1 MIRLTMTLFAL
12 LWSSLLLSWETTRG
26 LITDYDG
33 TVTGARFKFDPRYQD
48 GTVLLLEWD
57 IATGLPDQ
65 PSVTERF
72 SCGNG
77 WTTTDGAT
85 AQRSD
90 NGDKFQKSSIYGH
103 IIETAKGD
111 ANALAMLQQRGDPTN
126 ANIWVGT
133 KWRFEEV
140 ELQFGKG
147 SDGQPITS
155 TRVMPVEF
163 LGTEDNPGAGQ
174 QAQPQGQGQNPAP
187 AAQSN
192 GSGQLY
198 DQLRPIAE
206 QAPDHKTFVSQA
218 LQLEGVQP
226 IIDQV
231 ADDGDEGLYQKL
243 KSGAL

>member
-1 MIRLTMTLFAL
+1 M
-12 LWSSLLLSWETTRG
+12 SWETTRG
-26 LITDYDG
+26 LITDYNG

-57 IATGLPDQ
+57 IATDNPEA
-65 PSVTERF
+65 PTVTERF

-77 WTTTDGAT
+77 WTTTDGSTAT
-85 AQRSD
+85 RSD
-90 NGDKFQKSSIYGH
+90 GGDKFQKSSIYGH

-111 ANALAMLQQRGDPTN
+111 QNALAMLQQRGDPTN
-126 ANIWVGT
+126 ASIWVGT

-147 SDGQPITS
+147 SDGNPITS
-155 TRVMPVEF
+155 TRVMPVEYQ
-163 LGTEDNPGAGQ
+163 GTEDNP
-174 QAQPQGQGQNPAP
+174 QPSAQGQGQSQAQAP

-231 ADDGDEGLYQKL
+231 ADDGDEGLFQKL

>member
-1 MIRLTMTLFAL
+1 M
-12 LWSSLLLSWETTRG
+12 SWETTRG
-26 LITDYDG
+26 LITDYNG

-77 WTTTDGAT
+77 WTTTDGSTAT
-85 AQRSD
+85 RSD

-111 ANALAMLQQRGDPTN
+111 PNALAMLQQRGDPTN
-126 ANIWVGT
+126 AAIWVGT

-147 SDGQPITS
+147 SDGNPITS
-155 TRVMPVEF
+155 TRVMPVEYQ
-163 LGTEDNPGAGQ
+163 GTEDNPGAGQ
-174 QAQPQGQGQNPAP
+174 QAQPQGAQPN
-187 AAQSN
+187 AQSN

-206 QAPDHKTFVSQA
+206 SAPDHKTFVSQA

-231 ADDGDEGLYQKL
+231 ADDSDNGLYAKL
-243 KSGAL
+243 KAGTV

>member
-1 MIRLTMTLFAL
+1 M
-12 LWSSLLLSWETTRG
+12 SWETTRG
-26 LITDYDG
+26 LITDYNG
-33 TVTGARFKFDPRYQD
+33 TVQGARFKFDPRYQD

-77 WTTTDGAT
+77 WTTTDGST
-85 AQRSD
+85 AHRTD
-90 NGDKFQKSSIYGH
+90 GGDKFQKSSIYGH

-111 ANALAMLQQRGDPTN
+111 QDALAMLQQRGDPTN
-126 ANIWVGT
+126 AAIWVGT

-147 SDGQPITS
+147 QDGNPITS
-155 TRVMPVEF
+155 TRVMPVEY
-163 LGTEDNPGAGQ
+163 LGTEDNPQ
-174 QAQPQGQGQNPAP
+174 QSAQPAQGQAP

-206 QAPDHKTFVSQA
+206 SAPDHKTFVSQA

-231 ADDGDEGLYQKL
+231 ADDGNEGLYERL
-243 KSGAL
+243 KAGTV